1 MPVAIQ
7 VPVTRCAAGS
17 IRRLGCGDQ
26 ARAHQ
31 DERAF
36 LEASL
41 AERQA
46 REAAEEARRR
56 HELETAQKLA
66 ETEKRRAEEQTRSAS
81 QLRQRATLLAGA
93 LLVAAVLAFAAVL
106 FARQSNQNAQRAQAE
121 RNNAE
126 YQRQVAF
133 ARELSVNAV
142 NNLAADPE
150 RSILLALQAAS
161 VSSTGGKPI
170 LLEAEE
176 ALHRA
181 VQASRLQFTL
191 RGHTAGLYRIAYS
204 PDGKR
209 LATAS
214 IDKTAK
220 VWDAATGKELLT
232 LRGHTLDVMGIAF
245 SPDGTRLATSSHD
258 KTAKVWDAATGQE
271 VLTLRGHTD
280 FVTGVAF
287 SPDGT
292 RLATSSVDKTAKV
305 WDLATGKEL
314 LTLIGHTGGVGSIV
328 FTADG
333 KRLATSSWNDEPEH
347 TANVYDVETGK
358 LLLTL
363 TGHTSALWDIASGP
377 DGRRLATGDGEPR
390 QNRQSVGHFPGGKPR
405 LAHHCRSQR
414 SIPTCCL

>member
-232 LRGHTLDVMGIAF
+232 L
-245 SPDGTRLATSSHD
+245 
-258 KTAKVWDAATGQE
+258 
-271 VLTLRGHTD
+271 
-280 FVTGVAF
+280 
-287 SPDGT
+287 
-292 RLATSSVDKTAKV
+292 
-305 WDLATGKEL
+305 
-314 LTLIGHTGGVGSIV
+314 IGHTGGVGSIV

-405 LAHHCRSQR
+405 LAHHCWSQR